1 MLKKLFKALNKPK
14 EMTVEKAVSIFK
26 NSNEK
31 FEEFE
36 KFYNENVLD
45 AISDNYFEVNSRQ
58 ATDNLK
64 LDILKVDHELAERIA
79 CELANGTEI
88 IEIKNSKV
96 IRRAYECEDRPIETL
111 DELKELDPQRQ
122 VQFTR
127 KFSRFDMPPS
137 ETIGALAT
145 FFRTNY
151 EMFRGALESLDI
163 SPSLYQILGNNRNSM
178 GYWLPKVAE
187 ISPFKIPDTT
197 IIKVP
202 LSLLQLGRVF
212 DYMNITPTTFEI
224 INRYCMKVFGLDLEK
239 SYFIKNGVYSSKYDF
254 RNAKVTT
261 PNEVRELGQYLFYI
275 HQQACQM
282 SSLLNNKSI
291 YGAGTTN
298 EWVVREYIESP
309 EKETIYMGLPLNCEY
324 RIFVNFDSKKILASA
339 NYWDRE
345 VMDARFRENRT
356 PHDVHDVI
364 TFNMAVDRL
373 EKTYND
379 NLDKVKEMVQE
390 LLENNV
396 EMEGQWSIDIMQT
409 GDKFYLID
417 MAVAENSFYYD
428 RVPKELRKP
437 SEEKWLELE

>member
-151 EMFRGALESLDI
+151 GMFRGALESLDI
-163 SPSLYQILGNNRNSM
+163 SPLLYQILGNNRNSM

-187 ISPFKIPDTT
+187 ISPFRIPDTT

-224 INRYCMKVFGLDLEK
+224 INRYCMKVFGLNLEK

-282 SSLLNNKSI
+282 SSLLNNKAI

-324 RIFVNFDSKKILASA
+324 RIFVDFDAKKILASA

>member
-96 IRRAYECEDRPIETL
+96 IRRAYECEDRSIETL

-151 EMFRGALESLDI
+151 GMFRGALESLDI

-187 ISPFKIPDTT
+187 ISPFRIPDTT

-261 PNEVRELGQYLFYI
+261 PSEVRELGQYLFYI

-282 SSLLNNKSI
+282 SSLLNNRSI

-324 RIFVNFDSKKILASA
+324 RIFVDFDTKKILASA

-345 VMDARFRENRT
+345 VMDRRFRENRT

-373 EKTYND
+373 EETYND

-396 EMEGQWSIDIMQT
+396 ELEGQWSIDIMQS
-409 GDKFYLID
+409 GYEFYLID